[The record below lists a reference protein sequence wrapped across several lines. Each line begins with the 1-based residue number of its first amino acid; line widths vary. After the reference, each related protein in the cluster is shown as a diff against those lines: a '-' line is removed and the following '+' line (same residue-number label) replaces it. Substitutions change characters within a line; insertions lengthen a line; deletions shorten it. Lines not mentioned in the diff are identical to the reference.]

1 MYIITGGAGFIGS
14 NIAAALDASG
24 DDIVIVDW
32 LRDDPFK
39 WRNIAKRRLADLV
52 APEDLTAFLAA
63 NRSKISGDR
72 AYGRD
77 LDDDGV
83 GRRRHCAQ

>member
-1 MYIITGGAGFIGS
+1 MYLITGGAGFIGS
-14 NIAAALDASG
+14 NIAAALDANG

-39 WRNIAKRRLADLV
+39 WRNIAKRRLVDLV

-63 NRSKISGDR
+63 NHSKI
-72 AYGRD
+72 
-77 LDDDGV
+77 
-83 GRRRHCAQ
+83 